1 MDGTLL
7 KPADFLE
14 TFPPALCDFDALGV
28 PGSLR
33 AKLGA
38 GPLG

>member
-28 PGSLR
+28 PVCALT
-33 AKLGA
+33 GA

>member
-28 PGSLR
+28 PAFSAR
-33 AKLGA
+33 
-38 GPLG
+38 